1 VTYETMKLAFANA
14 RFRPNAHDGA
24 NAHVRQFV
32 QNTAALGHEVWMW
45 PGVCHPAAK
54 ALPAGRVARTM
65 KLRDMD
71 MVYVRVQHDLVPP
84 CTWTLGPTR
93 KLLGDPLMVWEFNTV
108 PEYGEYRGMS
118 PQAIQKEIEGFRHF
132 GRGCDLAVCVSAHL
146 AEYVRTKLGIARTLV
161 VPNGSDPDLYTPD
174 APVVPRLAGVGD
186 EVFNVLWIGSAYVDW
201 HNFKLLG
208 DAAKIIWDR
217 GNTQNIVFHLIGQ
230 GMSKMADMPANV
242 HYYGVEDYEKLPR
255 WMSAMDVGLCLYRSG
270 PADYSSPLKV
280 FDYMS
285 SGLAVVAT
293 RQPQTQQLLSEL
305 GTPELLMSP
314 DDPKALADALESL
327 AADRPKVQEISKR
340 ARELSVAKYTWR
352 RAVVD
357 TFAEIEKIA
366 AERKKPSGL
375 KAAL

>member
-1 VTYETMKLAFANA
+1 MKLAFANA
-14 RFRPNAHDGA
+14 RFRPDAHDGA

-32 QNTAALGHEVWMW
+32 QNAVALGHEVWMW

-54 ALPAGRVARTM
+54 PLPDGRVARTM
-65 KLRDMD
+65 KLREMELI
-71 MVYVRVQHDLVPP
+71 YVRVQHDVVAP

-93 KLLGDPLMVWEFNTV
+93 KLLGDPIMVWEFNTV
-108 PEYGEYRGMS
+108 PEYGEYRDMS

-132 GRGCDLAVCVSAHL
+132 GKGCDLAVCVSQHL
-146 AEYVRTKLGIARTLV
+146 ADYVKTNLGIARTLV

-174 APVVPRLAGVGD
+174 APVVPRLSGVGD
-186 EVFNVLWIGSAYVDW
+186 ETFNVLWIGSAYVDW
-201 HNFKLLG
+201 HNFKLLA
-208 DAAKIIWDR
+208 DAARIIWDR
-217 GNTQNIVFHLIGQ
+217 GNPRNIVFHLIGQ

-255 WMSAMDVGLCLYRSG
+255 WMSAMDVGLCLYRPG

-285 SGLAVVAT
+285 SGLAVIAT
-293 RQPQTQQLLSEL
+293 RQPQTAQLLGEL

-314 DDPKALADALESL
+314 DDPAALADAIEQL
-327 AADRPKVQEISKR
+327 AADRPKVREVARR
-340 ARELSVAKYTWR
+340 ARELCVAKYTWR

-357 TFAEIEKIA
+357 TFAEIEKIH
-366 AERKKPSGL
+366 AERTKPPAV